1 MAKKNDKTLGYLLIG
16 LAAVLLLR
24 QRPAYNAYPQFP
36 QAPPA
41 PPTKGQ
47 AFSQWVNSILAIYG
61 NVKELWEPGGPFS
74 NINPADIQ
82 QAVDSPTSS
91 SSSPYSFNPYDFN
104 PSGPDVLV

>member
-1 MAKKNDKTLGYLLIG
+1 MAKKKDKTLGYVLIG
-16 LAAVLLLR
+16 LAAYLLLQRR
-24 QRPAYNAYPQFP
+24 QTPVYQQFP
-36 QAPPA
+36 QVPPA